1 MPTEQQCLI
10 TFYIYEWLTV
20 ISEGKI
26 FQVHEAFA
34 IVIIIS
40 ISMSLFFLDRCTKQ
54 KQNQNSIIELLFNQI
69 FRYRSGRCWDAFW
82 QKYTKCPKYLNR
94 QKSNLWGLHLTENVI
109 KFCFFNKSNIKNCQ
123 RHFNFWTFQLFGSI
137 LEEFYLRRFCHVK
150 LFSNND
156 HRRTGELENLSY

>member
-69 FRYRSGRCWDAFW
+69 FRYRSGRC
-82 QKYTKCPKYLNR
+82 
-94 QKSNLWGLHLTENVI
+94 
-109 KFCFFNKSNIKNCQ
+109 
-123 RHFNFWTFQLFGSI
+123 
-137 LEEFYLRRFCHVK
+137 
-150 LFSNND
+150 
-156 HRRTGELENLSY
+156 